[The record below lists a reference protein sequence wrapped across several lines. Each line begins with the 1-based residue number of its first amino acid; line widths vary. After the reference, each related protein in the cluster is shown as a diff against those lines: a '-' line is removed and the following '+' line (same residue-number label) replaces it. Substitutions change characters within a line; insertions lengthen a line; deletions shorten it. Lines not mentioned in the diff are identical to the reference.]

1 MGEGPTGQDGQG
13 YQSHSVAAH
22 YRVFRLSYYSANSKV
37 NWSLGATLPRALVV
51 TVLRNQANPCQGGA
65 IMDRKSPLSDSK
77 FKQWLELFRA
87 ARRETDETKRRGRI
101 EAAQKAIHERAR
113 ELAQEGNESRGSMEE
128 RWLIDVAL
136 MNLRSLLQREAA

>member
-1 MGEGPTGQDGQG
+1 
-13 YQSHSVAAH
+13 
-22 YRVFRLSYYSANSKV
+22 
-37 NWSLGATLPRALVV
+37 
-51 TVLRNQANPCQGGA
+51 
-65 IMDRKSPLSDSK
+65 MDRKSPLSDSK
-77 FKQWLELFRA
+77 FNQWLELFHA
-87 ARRETDETKRRGRI
+87 ARRETGKTKRRGRI